1 MIQGL
6 RTVIY
11 QVDDLAAAKDWY
23 SAVLGFAPYFDEPF
37 YVGFNVGGFEL
48 GLDPNG
54 ENVVKGNNAIA
65 YWGVKNIQSVF
76 QKLQEL
82 GAEKVSEI
90 TNVGDRIEVAVFKDP
105 FGNSFG
111 IIENPHFKI
120 EEIKE

>member
-1 MIQGL
+1 MIRGL

-11 QVDDLAAAKDWY
+11 QVDDLEKAKEWY
-23 SAVLGFAPYFDEPF
+23 SSVLGFAPYFDEPF

-54 ENVVKGNNAIA
+54 ENIVKGNNAIA
-65 YWGVKNIQSVF
+65 YWGVANIQTVY

-82 GAEKVSEI
+82 GAESISEI
-90 TNVGDRIEVAVFKDP
+90 TGVGDGIEVATFKDP

-120 EEIKE
+120 EE